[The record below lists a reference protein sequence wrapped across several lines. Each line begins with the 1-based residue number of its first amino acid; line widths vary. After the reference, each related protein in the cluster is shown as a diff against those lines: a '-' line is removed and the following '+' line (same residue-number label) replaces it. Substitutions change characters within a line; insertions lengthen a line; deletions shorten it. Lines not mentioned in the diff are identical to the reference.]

1 MTVVQLVQLYAPL
14 AGLLILSFWVGRLSQ
29 RVTDLEEDVNE
40 LKKGGFSGEIIALKE
55 QVRSMGLTLD
65 RLYSAVA
72 GNQRLP

>member
-29 RVTDLEEDVNE
+29 RVTDLEEEVNE

-72 GNQRLP
+72 GNQWLP

>member
-72 GNQRLP
+72 GNQWLP